1 MQVDVCPGDDFW
13 TFYPSE
19 GDGKNVFDD
28 PNSFRRTQLSQT
40 SNLSRS
46 LVRLMKSSEFGLGHL
61 IRDLKRSLI
70 IYLTPLHAT
79 PELALRPEFE
89 KPQSFHI
96 EKFLV

>member
-1 MQVDVCPGDDFW
+1 M
-13 TFYPSE
+13 
-19 GDGKNVFDD
+19 FDN

-40 SNLSRS
+40 STFSRS

-89 KPQSFHI
+89 KPLLSVISHR
-96 EKFLV
+96 KVPGLVVLVLFLFFLPERQ

>member
-1 MQVDVCPGDDFW
+1 M
-13 TFYPSE
+13 
-19 GDGKNVFDD
+19 FDD
-28 PNSFRRTQLSQT
+28 QNSFRRTQLSQT
-40 SNLSRS
+40 STFSRS

-89 KPQSFHI
+89 KPLLSVISHR
-96 EKFLV
+96 KVPGLVVLVLFLFFLPERQ

>member
-1 MQVDVCPGDDFW
+1 
-13 TFYPSE
+13 
-19 GDGKNVFDD
+19 
-28 PNSFRRTQLSQT
+28 
-40 SNLSRS
+40 
-46 LVRLMKSSEFGLGHL
+46 MKSSEFGLGHL